1 MNWKQVVQGSQ
12 IIEVV
17 NNVKL
22 TCAILHARFTEYD
35 EMQKGFK

>member
-22 TCAILHARFTEYD
+22 TRAILHAHFTKYD
-35 EMQKGFK
+35 GMQKGFQ

>member
-1 MNWKQVVQGSQ
+1 MNWEQVVQGTQ

-22 TCAILHARFTEYD
+22 TCAILHACFTKYD
-35 EMQKGFK
+35 GMQKGFQ